1 MDRLITHEDPFHLH
15 KTMGVFCL
23 MNYAVQYN
31 LFFRYGTHN
40 IILCNLIPHILLHVT
55 SFAFTVLKRRP
66 AASHLNMF
74 IWNELRIH
82 SMLFAYRSIFSIL
95 FPKLAVVIGL
105 ATLVLADITSNYYG
119 TPGVSTVR
127 GQQERVGKRPLLKE
141 ISGAFFSISQ
151 FGATIISMGLL
162 QPSVSPILVF
172 STLPPIQTSAFGM
185 TLIRKNIINKTV
197 WSVVYAVEL
206 GITYAIWYQIYG
218 NFDIFIISAVLYF
231 LRRVGISKYLIW
243 MTVIQMHFLL
253 IQIRHQLINK

>member
-15 KTMGVFCL
+15 KTMGAFCL
-23 MNYAVQYN
+23 LNYVVQYN
-31 LFFRYGTHN
+31 LFFKYGCSN

-55 SFAFTVLKRRP
+55 SFTFTVLKKRP

-82 SMLFAYRSIFSIL
+82 SMLFSYRAIFSIL
-95 FPKLAVVIGL
+95 FPNYAVFIGL
-105 ATLVLADITSNYYG
+105 ATMVLADITSRYHG

-127 GQQERVGKRPLLKE
+127 GQQDRVGKRSLTKE

-151 FGATIISMGLL
+151 FGATIITMGLF
-162 QPSVSPILVF
+162 QPTVSPILVF

-197 WSVVYAVEL
+197 WSVIYAAEL

-218 NFDIFIISAVLYF
+218 NLDIFIISATLYF

-243 MTVIQMHFLL
+243 MTAIQMHFLL
-253 IQIRHQLINK
+253 NQIRHQLTNK

>member
-1 MDRLITHEDPFHLH
+1 MDRLITHEDPLHLH
-15 KTMGVFCL
+15 KTMGIFCL
-23 MNYAVQYN
+23 LNYVVQYN
-31 LFFRYGTHN
+31 LFFKYGCSN

-55 SFAFTVLKRRP
+55 SFAFTVLKKRP

-74 IWNELRIH
+74 IWNELRVH

-95 FPKLAVVIGL
+95 FPNYAVVIGL
-105 ATLVLADITSNYYG
+105 ATMILADITSNYYG

-127 GQQERVGKRPLLKE
+127 GQQDRVGKRSFTKE

-151 FGATIISMGLL
+151 FGATIITMGLF
-162 QPSVSPILVF
+162 QPTVSPILVF

-197 WSVVYAVEL
+197 WSVIYAAEL

-218 NFDIFIISAVLYF
+218 NLDIFIISATLYF

-243 MTVIQMHFLL
+243 MTAIQMHFL
-253 IQIRHQLINK
+253 INHIRNLVLV